1 MIRYIVLDAEN
12 VILGEGSCI
21 DADLHLKG
29 YDDQTVI
36 IIDQDLE
43 VIRGKRYIDGQIVDA
58 LPDSAKVLSKLRR
71 QRFELLIE
79 WDWTQLD
86 DLSPEIKDKWKEYRQ
101 ALRDLP
107 EQYQEETSFEDIIW
121 PTQPGK

>member
-29 YDDQTVI
+29 CDDQTVI

-58 LPDSAKVLSKLRR
+58 LPDSEKVLSKLRR

-79 WDWTQLD
+79 CDWTQLD
-86 DLSPEIKDKWKEYRQ
+86 DVSPEIKDKWKEYRQ

-121 PTQPGK
+121 PTQP

>member
-79 WDWTQLD
+79 CDWTQLD
-86 DLSPEIKDKWKEYRQ
+86 DVSPEIKDKWKEYRQ

>member
-29 YDDQTVI
+29 YDDQAVI

-79 WDWTQLD
+79 CDWTQLD
-86 DLSPEIKDKWKEYRQ
+86 DVSPEIKDKWKEYRQ

-107 EQYQEETSFEDIIW
+107 EQYQEATSFEDIIW

>member
-43 VIRGKRYIDGQIVDA
+43 VIRGKRYIDVQIVDA

-79 WDWTQLD
+79 CDWTQLD
-86 DLSPEIKDKWKEYRQ
+86 DVSPEIKDKWKEYRQ

-121 PTQPGK
+121 PTQP

>member
-79 WDWTQLD
+79 CDWTQLD
-86 DLSPEIKDKWKEYRQ
+86 DV
-101 ALRDLP
+101 
-107 EQYQEETSFEDIIW
+107 
-121 PTQPGK
+121 